1 MKKRKKR
8 RNGKYW
14 QNCPVCGDT
23 KRFLYKSTTLH
34 WKPYSVS
41 CAYCHFCT
49 EPAFTKRGARKKWNK
64 ATNIHLV
71 EEKRVGGDL
80 H

>member
-1 MKKRKKR
+1 MKSRKKR

-14 QNCPVCGDT
+14 QNCPVCGDS
-23 KRFLYKSTTLH
+23 KRFYFKDSTRH

-41 CAYCHFCT
+41 CAYCRFRS

-64 ATNIHLV
+64 ATNVRIV
-71 EEKRVGGDL
+71 DSAK
-80 H
+80 